1 MDSANSPHPTYSR
14 LIEALAE
21 VMPLDPP
28 RGTTAVGAAFGG
40 SPQLAN
46 NWPKRGVPHARLQE
60 AQRRWGINSTWL
72 TTGAGSMMVP
82 KPAKQE
88 QPDWSDVVGYAQ
100 AAALGDGSLPEDYAE
115 THSLKFRASSLRR
128 KGLRADRLAVYYGDG
143 DSMEPTIET
152 GDAILFD
159 TSDTRMQ
166 DGKIFMVRY
175 DGHVTAKRLVKLG
188 RSWFLASDNATDP
201 KWRKPVPIDETKD
214 FEVIG
219 RVRWI
224 AGWED

>member
-1 MDSANSPHPTYSR
+1 MTFAAR
-14 LIEALAE
+14 LKSL
-21 VMPLDPP
+21 
-28 RGTTAVGAAFGG
+28 RKAAGLTQE
-40 SPQLAN
+40 QLAHACGWSGQSRIAN
-46 NWPKRGVPHARLQE
+46 YESSSPKARQ
-60 AQRRWGINSTWL
+60 
-72 TTGAGSMMVP
+72 P
-82 KPAKQE
+82 KPDEAMRMAAALGVSVADLLGE
-88 QPDWSDVVGYAQ
+88 SPGGPESAGWADVIGYAQ

-115 THSLKFRASSLRR
+115 THALKFKTSSLRR

-143 DSMEPTIET
+143 DSMEPTIKN

-159 TSDTRMQ
+159 TSDTRLQ
-166 DGKIFMVRY
+166 DGKLFMVRY
-175 DGHVTAKRLVKLG
+175 DGHVTAKRLLKLG
-188 RSWFLASDNATDP
+188 RAWFLSSDNTTDP

>member
-1 MDSANSPHPTYSR
+1 MDQESLSDPSYQR
-14 LIEALAE
+14 LLEALAA
-21 VMPLDPP
+21 VNPLNPP
-28 RGTTAVGAAFGG
+28 KGTTAVGAAFGG

-46 NWPKRGVPHARLQE
+46 NWPRRGVPHARMQE
-60 AQRRWGINSTWL
+60 AQARWQINSIWL
-72 TTGAGSMMVP
+72 ATGEGEMLLSDGKAA
-82 KPAKQE
+82 AKD
-88 QPDWSDVVGYAQ
+88 DWKNVRGFDQ
-100 AAALGDGSLPEDYAE
+100 KAALGDGAIQDDYAE
-115 THSLKFRASSLRR
+115 THALKFKASSLRR
-128 KGLRADRLAVYYGDG
+128 KGLSAERLAVYYGDG
-143 DSMEPTIET
+143 DSMEPTIEA

-159 TSDTRMQ
+159 TSDTRLQ

-175 DGHVTAKRLVKLG
+175 DGHITAKRLLKLG
-188 RSWFLASDNATDP
+188 RAWFMSSDNVADP